1 MAMDKKIFDIIP
13 PKRLHNLQEE
23 AAPEVLEK
31 VVVKEPEILEKPV
44 RKIIQKDTN
53 SSSQQ
58 TIEDEFFLH
67 GISTVKRKLPRPKLV
82 LKKKTI
88 FLAVLA
94 VILIAG
100 TVSAYFFLP
109 VVRIEI
115 WLKTDNLNVKQEVE
129 INKETKIVDA
139 LNHTLPGRI
148 ITEEQ
153 ALSKEFK
160 ATGKITKEEKAEGTI
175 RIFNDYS
182 TASQSLV
189 AGTRFV
195 SDEGKLF
202 RLVEKVVV
210 PGQSTEKGK
219 LIPGSVDVLVRAD
232 TAGPDYNIGVSTFSI
247 PGFAGTPRYT
257 AFYAKSFLAM
267 AGGFKGESPAVS
279 PEDLENAKKSL
290 TAEVKEKIN
299 NVFMSRAL
307 PGLVLAQEK
316 NPIIITDDS
325 SSIKPGQTTETFSY
339 EVKAKGRAVL
349 LSEEYLKEIAKT
361 YFINELIEDQKFLVE
376 SIKINSL
383 VEEIDEALGAAKLA
397 LEISG
402 KTYQDLE
409 AGFVKDQL
417 KGKPVQEVEKSF
429 QELSQISQAKIR
441 IVPSFFKNLP
451 QDVRKVEIKIYF
463 D

>member
-23 AAPEVLEK
+23 AVPEVLEK
-31 VVVKEPEILEKPV
+31 VVIKEPAILEKPV
-44 RKIIQKDTN
+44 RKIIRKDMN

-58 TIEDEFFLH
+58 TVEDEFLLRD
-67 GISTVKRKLPRPKLV
+67 IPAVKRKPSRPKFV
-82 LKKKTI
+82 LKKKTV

-109 VVRIEI
+109 VVKIEI

-129 INKETKIVDA
+129 INKETKTIDA
-139 LNHTLPGRI
+139 PNHVLPGRI

-153 ALSKEFK
+153 TLSKEFK
-160 ATGKITKEEKAEGTI
+160 ATGKVIKEEKAEGII

-182 TASQSLV
+182 TASQPLV
-189 AGTRFV
+189 AATRFV

-202 RLVEKVVV
+202 RLVEKAVV

-219 LIPGSVDVLVRAD
+219 LVPGFIDVLVRAD
-232 TAGPDYNIGVSTFSI
+232 AAGPDYNIGASTFSI

-257 AFYAKSFLAM
+257 AFYAKSSLAM
-267 AGGFKGESPAVS
+267 AGGFKGESLAVS
-279 PEDLENAKKSL
+279 SEDLENAKKSL
-290 TAEVKEKIN
+290 TAEIKEKIN
-299 NVFMSRAL
+299 NVFENRAL

-316 NPIIITDDS
+316 NPIIIINDS
-325 SSIKPGQTTETFSY
+325 SGVKPGQATETFSY
-339 EVKAKGRAVL
+339 EVKAKGRAIL
-349 LSEEYLKEIAKT
+349 LSEEDLKKIAKT
-361 YFINELIEDQKFLVE
+361 YFINELTEDQKFLTD

-383 VEEIDEALGAAKLA
+383 VKEIDEALGTAKLA
-397 LEISG
+397 LDISG
-402 KTYQDLE
+402 KTYKDLE

-417 KGKPVQEVEKSF
+417 KGRSVQEVEKSF
-429 QELSQISQAKIR
+429 KELSQISQAKIR
-441 IVPSFFKNLP
+441 IVPSFIKNLP
-451 QDVRKVEIKIYF
+451 QDVRKIELKINF